1 MRSVKGEKET
11 SDLGGT
17 QRENSMNAGTTET
30 LLLLYRPLPDQDCVV
45 DLLLLVRELPGL
57 DALAEIRELVHPHA
71 PRERRVAVAR
81 VLRARARS
89 DGWTNERKRR
99 RV

>member
-1 MRSVKGEKET
+1 MTGS
-11 SDLGGT
+11 
-17 QRENSMNAGTTET
+17 TTES
-30 LLLLYRPLPDQDCVV
+30 LLLFYRPIPDQDRVV

-89 DGWTNERKRR
+89 DGRTNERKRR
-99 RV
+99 TG